1 MSCRFNYG
9 MRAAAI
15 FAPFLALAT
24 ALPLAATA
32 QVELPFEQ
40 FTLDNGLRVV
50 VHEDRKAPIV
60 ALSVWYHVG
69 SKDEQPGKTGFA
81 HLFEHLMFNGTENY
95 NDEYFKP
102 FEQVGATGMNGT
114 TWFDRTNYFETVP
127 TPALEMAL
135 WMESDRMGHLLGAI
149 DQNKLDEQRGVV
161 QNEKRQGDNQ
171 PYGRTEYRVLA
182 GLFPEGHPYR
192 WSPIGSM
199 ADLNAASLD
208 DVREWFK
215 TYYGTA
221 NAVLVLAG
229 DIDAA
234 SARPLIEKY
243 FADIPAGP
251 PLSRLQAAVPDLPH
265 DVNETMYDRV
275 AQTRILRYWAVPG
288 RSTPDAA
295 LLSLAAQV
303 LGGSKTSLLYH
314 ELVEKTQLATQ
325 VSASVESHEL
335 ASQFAIDVL
344 LKPGSDERQ
353 VNDTID
359 AVLERFLDRGPER
372 DALRRAQTGVEASFI
387 RGLEVV
393 GGFRG
398 KASILAEGLLYA
410 GDPAFYPQTWLGWI
424 VQADPKGVQ
433 RTARR
438 WLDRPQYRLAV
449 RPFPEYRTAAAG
461 ADRSRLPET
470 GEMPDLTFPE
480 IERARLSNGIEVL
493 FARRTAVPVVQIAA
507 LFDAGYAADDVERSG
522 LAGFAMAMLDE
533 GTTTL
538 SGRELAMRAEALGA
552 VIASGSSLDT
562 SSITLSALQDHLG
575 PSLDLF
581 ADVARHPAF
590 NPEDLERERGI
601 LLARIEQEKSSPVS
615 SALRLLPPLL
625 YGAGHPYAI
634 PLTGSGTVAAVQ
646 SFSRDDL
653 IAFHRRWI
661 RPDLATLFA
670 AGDTTLAE
678 LLPLLESRFGDWE
691 IPAAPPPVK
700 RFSHP
705 APAAGNTLYLLDKPD
720 SPQSLILAGQ
730 LSTPSGGDEEI
741 AIDTMNEII
750 GGSFTSRINMN
761 LREEKS
767 WAYGAYTFLL
777 DAKNERPLLIY
788 APVQTDRSGDS
799 IAEIKRE
806 LDEYLTTRPATG
818 DELVKVVNNNVN
830 SLPGRF
836 ETAQAV
842 LGAMQSNRLYGR
854 PDDYVT
860 TLAERYRRLDLATV
874 RQTAAATLKPAELVW
889 VVIGD
894 AAKIAPQL
902 TGAGFTEII
911 RIDAEGRAL
920 DKGQ

>member
-1 MSCRFNYG
+1 MPCHSSPGLRP
-9 MRAAAI
+9 AAI
-15 FAPFLALAT
+15 LAFLAT
-24 ALPLAATA
+24 GLPPAAA

-60 ALSVWYHVG
+60 AVSVWYHVG
-69 SKDEQPGKTGFA
+69 SKDEEPGKTGFA

-149 DQNKLDEQRGVV
+149 DQAKLDEQRSVV

-171 PYGRTEYRVLA
+171 PYGRAEYRILA

-192 WSPIGSM
+192 WSTIGSM
-199 ADLNAASLD
+199 SDLNAASLD
-208 DVREWFK
+208 DVRNWFK
-215 TYYGTA
+215 TYYGAA
-221 NAVLVLAG
+221 NAALVLAG

-234 SARPLIEKY
+234 GARPLVEKY
-243 FADIPAGP
+243 FADIPPGP
-251 PLSRLQAAVPDLPH
+251 PLGRLQAAVPDLPH
-265 DVNETMYDRV
+265 NVSETMYDRV
-275 AQTRILRYWAVPG
+275 AQTRLYRYWAVPG
-288 RSTPDAA
+288 RSTHDAT

-303 LGGSKTSLLYH
+303 LGGSKTSVLYH
-314 ELVEKTQLATQ
+314 ELVEKTRLATQ
-325 VSASVESHEL
+325 VSASVEPQEL

-344 LKPGSDERQ
+344 LKPGSDEQQ
-353 VNDTID
+353 VNAVID
-359 AVLERFLDRGPER
+359 EVLERFLDRGPQP

-393 GGFRG
+393 GGFSG
-398 KASILAEGLLYA
+398 KAAILAQGLLYA
-410 GDPAFYPQTWLGWI
+410 GDPAFYSTTWLDW
-424 VQADPKGVQ
+424 VNNADRKAVQ

-438 WLDRPQYRLAV
+438 WLHRPHYQLAV
-449 RPFPEYRTAAAG
+449 RPFPDYRPATAG
-461 ADRSRLPET
+461 ADRSRLPES
-470 GEMPDLTFPE
+470 GEMPVLEFPA
-480 IERARLSNGIEVL
+480 IERARLDNGIEVL

-507 LFDAGYAADDVERSG
+507 VFDAGYAADDPSRSG
-522 LAGFAMAMLDE
+522 LAGFAMTMLDE
-533 GTTTL
+533 GTSTL

-552 VIASGSSLDT
+552 VIASGSALDT
-562 SSITLSALQDHLG
+562 SNITLSALKENLA

-581 ADVARHPAF
+581 AEVVRHPAF
-590 NPEDLERERGI
+590 NPEDLERERNI

-625 YGAGHPYAI
+625 YGPGHPYAI
-634 PLTGSGTVAAVQ
+634 PLTGSGTAEAVQ

-653 IAFHRRWI
+653 VAFHSRWI
-661 RPDLATLFA
+661 RPDLATLFVT
-670 AGDTTLAE
+670 GDATLDE
-678 LLPLLESRFGDWE
+678 LLPLLESRFGDWP
-691 IPAAPPPVK
+691 IPAEPPPVK
-700 RFSHP
+700 RFARP

-730 LSTPSGGDEEI
+730 LAPPSGGDEEI
-741 AIDTMNEII
+741 AINAMNEII
-750 GGSFTSRINMN
+750 GGSFSSRINMN

-767 WAYGAYTFLL
+767 WAYGAFTFLL
-777 DAKNERPLLIY
+777 DAKSERPLLIY

-806 LDEYLTTRPATG
+806 LEEYLAARPATAE
-818 DELVKVVNNNVN
+818 ELAKVVNNNVN

-860 TLAERYRRLDLATV
+860 TLARRYRQLDLETIH
-874 RQTAAATLKPAELVW
+874 QTALATIKPADLVW

-902 TGAGFTEII
+902 AGAGFAEII
-911 RIDAEGRAL
+911 PIDADGKRME
-920 DKGQ
+920 D